1 MKPVS
6 VVIVSP
12 GTTKC
17 FLESRPKL
25 SPRGL
30 RALGSLISTSPSCC
44 CCCCCYRDRR
54 CVPRCRRCPRY
65 RRCLL
70 ASPRAVPG
78 RCCRYSRSRT
88 DDGYSPAV
96 ARSLSATMPM
106 FIVNTNVPRASVPE
120 GFLSELTQQ
129 LAQATGK
136 PAQYIAVHVVPDQL
150 MTFSG
155 TSDPCALCSLHSIGK
170 IGGAQNRNYSKLL
183 CGLLSD
189 RLHISPDRVYINYY
203 DMNAANVG
211 WNGSTFA

>member
-1 MKPVS
+1 
-6 VVIVSP
+6 
-12 GTTKC
+12 
-17 FLESRPKL
+17 
-25 SPRGL
+25 
-30 RALGSLISTSPSCC
+30 
-44 CCCCCYRDRR
+44 
-54 CVPRCRRCPRY
+54 
-65 RRCLL
+65 
-70 ASPRAVPG
+70 
-78 RCCRYSRSRT
+78 
-88 DDGYSPAV
+88 
-96 ARSLSATMPM
+96 MPM

-189 RLHISPDRVYINYY
+189 RLHISPDRVLRK
-203 DMNAANVG
+203 
-211 WNGSTFA
+211 NGLIPPSVYLLRVQREEQREHRNFHSFPILLTRQASSTAGAQEKQTAGKGVDGKASRGG